1 MPKLT
6 ESQKQA
12 NKRYKE
18 KAYEKICLDYR
29 KGTKD
34 AWKKEAEIRGMSLA
48 KFIATAVQYYID
60 RE

>member
-6 ESQKQA
+6 ESQKTA
-12 NKRYKE
+12 TRKYKQ
-18 KAYEKICLDYR
+18 KAYEKFTLEYK
-29 KGTKD
+29 KGTKEKWQD
-34 AWKKEAEIRGMSLA
+34 EAKKRGMSLA